1 MAGRVARKDWLVIG
15 LALCGIGLERLLSA
29 HLVGPFAADLWIR
42 LGTGLYYTGIGL
54 GLIITWLWRGGASG
68 WLGQARR

>member
-1 MAGRVARKDWLVIG
+1 MPGRVVGKDRLVTG

-29 HLVGPFAADLWIR
+29 HIVGPLAADLWIR
-42 LGTGLYYTGIGL
+42 LGTGLSCTGIGL
-54 GLIITWLWRGGASG
+54 GLIVTWLWRGGASG